1 MLWFVEKTDI
11 CNFADDNTIYNC
23 TKSINDVI
31 ENLQS
36 DLKIALKWFKDNQMM
51 ANPGKFQSMILS
63 KNTIKKSIVIDNKTI
78 ESSKSV
84 KLLGLTIDNKLNFGI
99 HINNICKVASAKIK
113 GLGRIRNR
121 LNLSQAKILYNS
133 FILSQFNYCCL
144 VWMFCSKTL
153 QNKINQIQKRALR
166 IVYNEPNL
174 NLDKLVELDKSTT
187 IHIKNIITLLTEV
200 YKTTRGEN
208 PSFMNKIFTKKRQ
221 Y

>member
-1 MLWFVEKTDI
+1 
-11 CNFADDNTIYNC
+11 
-23 TKSINDVI
+23 
-31 ENLQS
+31 
-36 DLKIALKWFKDNQMM
+36 MM
-51 ANPGKFQSMILS
+51 ANPEKFQFMILS
-63 KNTIKKSIVIDNKTI
+63 KNTINKSIVTNNKTI

-99 HINNICKVASAKIK
+99 HMNNICKVPSAKIK
-113 GLGRIRNR
+113 GLGRIRSR
-121 LNLSQAKILYNS
+121 LNLLQVKTLY

-200 YKTTRGEN
+200 
-208 PSFMNKIFTKKRQ
+208 
-221 Y
+221 

>member
-1 MLWFVEKTDI
+1 MLRFIEKTDI
-11 CNFADDNTIYNC
+11 CNLADNNTIYSC
-23 TKSINDVI
+23 AKSVSVVI

-36 DLKIALKWFKDNQMM
+36 DLKIALKWLEDNQMM
-51 ANPGKFQSMILS
+51 ANPGKFQFMILS
-63 KNTIKKSIVIDNKTI
+63 KNTINKAFVIDIKTI
-78 ESSKSV
+78 ELSKSV

-153 QNKINQIQKRALR
+153 QNKINPIRK
-166 IVYNEPNL
+166 
-174 NLDKLVELDKSTT
+174 KSS
-187 IHIKNIITLLTEV
+187 
-200 YKTTRGEN
+200 
-208 PSFMNKIFTKKRQ
+208 P
-221 Y
+221 

>member
-1 MLWFVEKTDI
+1 MLWFVEKADI
-11 CNFADDNTIYNC
+11 CNFADDSTIYSC
-23 TKSINDVI
+23 VKSVNDVI

-36 DLKIALKWFKDNQMM
+36 DLKIELKWFKYNEMM
-51 ANPGKFQSMILS
+51 VNPGKFQFMILS
-63 KNTIKKSIVIDNKTI
+63 KNTISKSFVINNKTI

-84 KLLGLTIDNKLNFGI
+84 KLFGLTIDNKLNFGI
-99 HINNICKVASAKIK
+99 RINNICKVASTKIK

-133 FILSQFNYCCL
+133 FILSQPNYSCL

-200 YKTTRGEN
+200 YKVTRREN
-208 PSFMNKIFTKKRQ
+208 PIFMNKIFTLKK
-221 Y
+221 

>member
-1 MLWFVEKTDI
+1 M
-11 CNFADDNTIYNC
+11 
-23 TKSINDVI
+23 
-31 ENLQS
+31 
-36 DLKIALKWFKDNQMM
+36 
-51 ANPGKFQSMILS
+51 
-63 KNTIKKSIVIDNKTI
+63 
-78 ESSKSV
+78 
-84 KLLGLTIDNKLNFGI
+84 KLLGLTIDNKLNFEI

-174 NLDKLVELDKSTT
+174 NLDKLVELEKSTT
-187 IHIKNIITLLTEV
+187 IYIKNIITLLTEV
-200 YKTTRGEN
+200 YKTTSGEN
-208 PSFMNKIFTKKRQ
+208 PIFMDKIFTQKQQYYNLRTTNLLSFPKVIGSKYDTNTFVFRATHLWNQVPDSIKNEPNAKCFKAKLTRNWQVIKRTCTSCK
-221 Y
+221 